1 MATVDL
7 NLPADAETL
16 VQQGLT
22 LAIDKPLGM
31 TSFHVVRRMRGAFQR
46 RYNLKKLKIGHAG
59 TLDPLATGVLVL
71 CVGRATKGIQQYVD
85 SEKGY
90 QALLTLGAITASYDA
105 ESDIEPT
112 GSAIP
117 ELTDELR
124 LALIEQ
130 FSGLISQKPPIF
142 SAVKIEGKRAYHLA
156 RKGVAV
162 DIKAR
167 EVVIHALSIQAIQ
180 PDVWQ
185 LDIQCSKGTY
195 IRSLAHDMGQS
206 LGCGAYLSGLVRTQV
221 GSHHLHACHD
231 LDAAWEAVHPGHI
244 SEE

>member
-1 MATVDL
+1 MAAVDL

-31 TSFHVVRRMRGAFQR
+31 TSFQVVGKMRGAFKR
-46 RYNLKKLKIGHAG
+46 RYNLTKLKIGHAG

-71 CVGRATKGIQQYVD
+71 CVGRATKGIEQYVD

-90 QALLTLGAITASYDA
+90 QATVTLGATTASYDA
-105 ESDIEPT
+105 ESVIEPT

-117 ELTDELR
+117 ELTDALR
-124 LALIEQ
+124 LALMEQ
-130 FSGLISQKPPIF
+130 FSGLITQKPPIF
-142 SAVKIEGKRAYHLA
+142 SAVKVGGKRAYHLA
-156 RKGVAV
+156 RKGIAV
-162 DIKAR
+162 EIKAR
-167 EVVIHALSIQAIQ
+167 QVTIHALTIHAIK

-185 LDIQCSKGTY
+185 LNIQCSKGTY
-195 IRSLAHDMGQS
+195 IRSLAHDMGQF
-206 LGCGAYLSGLVRTQV
+206 LGCGAYLSGLIRTQV
-221 GSHHLHACHD
+221 GAHHLDACHS
-231 LDAAWEAVHPGHI
+231 LNAAWEAVHPGHL